1 MNLDELIS
9 EAGQAAGDIGNAV
22 SEAVRTGNYSHLSEE
37 VEQSV
42 SRVTSQFDVR
52 VNRAGKSPSG
62 GAGAAEAVRQVPVR
76 TDFTDRTPSQV
87 PDIVRMVAGYGGV
100 AVFGV
105 LSLGM
110 AAAGWVFSGQSSLL
124 TAAEA
129 GFALSAAAATGCGM
143 LARRGRKGRDRLKR
157 FEEYRQVI
165 GDREYIAIREL
176 AEKTGY
182 PEETV
187 RKDLLRM
194 KRDGLLPRATFDLHR
209 TTIMLT
215 DRAFKQYQEAER
227 ARKVREQQE
236 GADHAAFSAAGP
248 QADAGGASDA
258 RRSSVTGTGKGTG
271 AARDGSG
278 AGSGAST
285 AGIDTS
291 PTGNEAVDALIQEGN
306 ASILR
311 IRAVNNE
318 IPEEDPMS
326 GKLYCLED
334 ICRRIFTQVRKDP
347 SCAEDC
353 RRLMQYY
360 LPTTEKLIRAYAEL
374 SHQPDAGENI
384 VGTRNEI
391 LRSMDVINSAFE
403 KLLDQ
408 MFQEKAWDIASDI
421 SVMKTMM
428 AQDGLTETPR
438 GADEPEGPAERKP

>member
-1 MNLDELIS
+1 MNLEELIN

-22 SEAVRTGNYSHLSEE
+22 SEAVRTGNFSHLSGD

-42 SRVTSQFDVR
+42 SRVTSQFDLR
-52 VNRAGKSPSG
+52 INRAGKAFADRQQMG
-62 GAGAAEAVRQVPVR
+62 GGEAAAGRPVPAR

-236 GADHAAFSAAGP
+236 GADSAAFSADGS
-248 QADAGGASDA
+248 QADAGGTADA
-258 RRSSVTGTGKGTG
+258 RQNFDADAVESLI
-271 AARDGSG
+271 RD
-278 AGSGAST
+278 
-285 AGIDTS
+285 
-291 PTGNEAVDALIQEGN
+291 GN

-311 IRAVNNE
+311 IRGVNDE

-326 GKLYCLED
+326 GKLYRLED
-334 ICRRIFTQVRKDP
+334 ICRRIFTQVRRDP
-347 SCAEDC
+347 SCAGDC

-374 SHQPDAGENI
+374 SRQPDAGENI

-391 LRSMDVINSAFE
+391 LRSMDVINGAFE

-421 SVMKTMM
+421 NVMKTMM
-428 AQDGLTETPR
+428 AQDGLAEIPRGTDEEEPR
-438 GADEPEGPAERKP
+438 GARQEG

>member
-1 MNLDELIS
+1 MNLEELIN

-22 SEAVRTGNYSHLSEE
+22 SEAVRTGNFSHLSGD

-42 SRVTSQFDVR
+42 SRVTSQFDLR
-52 VNRAGKSPSG
+52 INRAGKAFADRQQMG
-62 GAGAAEAVRQVPVR
+62 GGEAAAGRPVPAR

-87 PDIVRMVAGYGGV
+87 PDIVRMVAGMAASLYS
-100 AVFGV
+100 ACFP
-105 LSLGM
+105 LGM

-236 GADHAAFSAAGP
+236 GADSAAFSADGS
-248 QADAGGASDA
+248 QADAGGTADA
-258 RRSSVTGTGKGTG
+258 RQNFDADAVESLI
-271 AARDGSG
+271 RD
-278 AGSGAST
+278 
-285 AGIDTS
+285 
-291 PTGNEAVDALIQEGN
+291 GN

-311 IRAVNNE
+311 IRGVNDE

-326 GKLYCLED
+326 GKLYRLED
-334 ICRRIFTQVRKDP
+334 ICRRIFTQVRRDP
-347 SCAEDC
+347 SCAGDC

-374 SHQPDAGENI
+374 SRQPDAGENI

-391 LRSMDVINSAFE
+391 LRSMDVINGAFE

-421 SVMKTMM
+421 NVMKTMM
-428 AQDGLTETPR
+428 AQDGLAEIPR
-438 GADEPEGPAERKP
+438 GTDEEEPRGTRQEG